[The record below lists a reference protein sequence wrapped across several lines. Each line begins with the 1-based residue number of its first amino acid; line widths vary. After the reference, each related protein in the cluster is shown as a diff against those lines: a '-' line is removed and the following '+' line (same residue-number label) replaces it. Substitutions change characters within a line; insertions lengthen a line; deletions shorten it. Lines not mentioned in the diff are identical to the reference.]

1 MELAIV
7 AHRLISC
14 PFFDVTRRMS
24 QNNSHRFVHFMS
36 MRIQVNTLDRVCFR
50 LIHTPFFPNGFD
62 YFLCDIILVN

>member
-1 MELAIV
+1 M

-24 QNNSHRFVHFMS
+24 QNNSRHFGHFMS
-36 MRIQVNTLDRVCFR
+36 MCIQVNTLDRVCFR
-50 LIHTPFFPNGFD
+50 LIHTPLFPYRSTLD